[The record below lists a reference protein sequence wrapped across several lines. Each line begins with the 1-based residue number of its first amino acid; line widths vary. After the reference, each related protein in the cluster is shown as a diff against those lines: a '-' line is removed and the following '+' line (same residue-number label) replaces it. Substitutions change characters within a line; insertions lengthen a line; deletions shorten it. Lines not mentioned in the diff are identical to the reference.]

1 MKRDP
6 LQLSRRQRQ
15 IMEAIYAAGEATAAD
30 VTAALYDPP
39 SNTAVRTLLRIL
51 EDKGH
56 LTHEKRGREFVYRPT
71 RPRGNVA
78 RGALRRLLATFFDHS
93 LERALAS
100 YMTDPKTKPSDEEL
114 RRMSDLID
122 QARRKSK

>member
-1 MKRDP
+1 MRRDP

-15 IMEAIYAAGEATAAD
+15 IMEAIYAAGKATAAD
-30 VTAALYDPP
+30 VTAALADPP

-51 EDKGH
+51 EEKGH
-56 LTHEKRGREFVYRPT
+56 LVHEKRGREFVYRPT
-71 RPRGNVA
+71 RPRDAVA

-100 YMTDPKTKPSDEEL
+100 YMADPKTRLGQQEL
-114 RRMSDLID
+114 ARMSQMIE

>member
-1 MKRDP
+1 
-6 LQLSRRQRQ
+6 
-15 IMEAIYAAGEATAAD
+15 MEAIYAKGEATAAD
-30 VTAALYDPP
+30 VTAALADPP

-51 EDKGH
+51 EEKGH
-56 LTHEKRGREFVYRPT
+56 LTHDKRGREFVYRPT

-100 YMTDPKTKPSDEEL
+100 YMTDPKTKLSDEEL
-114 RRMSDLID
+114 RRMSELIE